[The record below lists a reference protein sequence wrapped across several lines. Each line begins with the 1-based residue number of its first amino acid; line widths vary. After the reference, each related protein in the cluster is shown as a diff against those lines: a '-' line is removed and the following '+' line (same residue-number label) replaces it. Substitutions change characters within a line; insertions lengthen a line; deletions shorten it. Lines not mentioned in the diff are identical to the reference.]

1 MIGDKAERIP
11 ALFLFP
17 QRDCK
22 VTICEFEL
30 GKTQKCS
37 KTSGLLSKYIADPG
51 GG

>member
-17 QRDCK
+17 HRECK

-30 GKTQKCS
+30 GKTQKRS
-37 KTSGLLSKYIADPG
+37 KTSGLLSKNIAHPG
-51 GG
+51 RG